1 MYCHTYINEFSCIFN
16 ELQLWSHISSDHPN
30 FLKTVANL
38 SKIDLPKSTEDKLD
52 SIHKMFQDLYNNVVR
67 LRIEVDGKPN
77 LYKQHIVSVKKLIDE
92 FLLHDTHALSIY
104 PQLMGFGKG
113 NSAWQ
118 ELVKHIINEQTF
130 MLELFQDLRQQIR

>member
-38 SKIDLPKSTEDKLD
+38 SKINLPKATEDKLD
-52 SIHKMFQDLYNNVVR
+52 GIHKMFQELYNNVVR

-77 LYKQHIVSVKKLIDE
+77 LYKQHIISVKKLIDE
-92 FLLHDTHALSIY
+92 FLLHDTHALSFY
-104 PQLMGFGKG
+104 PQLLGFGKE

-118 ELVKHIINEQTF
+118 ELVKHIINEQAF
-130 MLELFQDLRQQIR
+130 MLELFQDLRQQIK